1 MQLLDDELMTSSE
14 ALAWLT
20 QVDGTVFHN
29 KHQTDH
35 DNAWVAVVRTPTLNG
50 LNGLNGRNGRII
62 LAFGQSLEV
71 AASAAEKEWQQMW
84 QKISLVH

>member
-35 DNAWVAVVRTPTLNG
+35 NNAWVAVVRTPT
-50 LNGLNGRNGRII
+50 LNGRNGRII

-71 AASAAEKEWQQMW
+71 AARAAEKEWQQMW

>member
-50 LNGLNGRNGRII
+50 RNGRII
-62 LAFGQSLEV
+62 LAFGESLEV

>member
-50 LNGLNGRNGRII
+50 RNGRNGRII
-62 LAFGQSLEV
+62 LAFGESLEV